1 MSESSIK
8 PDSYQNLQKLYF
20 EGKIEKHDY
29 IDAMHNLHQAL
40 FSYQS
45 LLKNSE
51 IDRLEIESDSII
63 ATVAHTGIKFYL
75 DRYDSRFVP
84 TEIINFGAFEPTEKK
99 ILDNLASKS
108 QIIADIGANIGWYT
122 MRFSKFA
129 MVKKIFAF
137 EAIPRTFDYLIQHV
151 RLNHIEKAILVNKA
165 ILDVERKVTFNWTKE
180 ETGSASL
187 KNIQEREV
195 IEKIE
200 VPATTIDDYFLLNN
214 IKLDFIKCDVEGS
227 ELLVFKGAH
236 KYLKKFKPFIF
247 CELLRKW
254 AAKFDYHPNDVID
267 LLKEYG
273 YECFIVSEA
282 KISHMNEIND
292 ETVQTNFLFLNKK
305 EHIKTIKE
313 LEG

>member
-1 MSESSIK
+1 MSESSSKTDI
-8 PDSYQNLQKLYF
+8 YQNLQNLYF
-20 EGKIEKHDY
+20 EGKIKKHDY
-29 IDAMHNLHQAL
+29 IGAMHNLHQAL

-51 IDRLEIESDSII
+51 IDRLEIKSDRII
-63 ATVAHTGIKFYL
+63 ATLAYKGIKFYL

-84 TEIINFGAFEPTEKK
+84 IEIINFGAFEPIEKK

-108 QIIADIGANIGWYT
+108 QTIADIGANIGWYT

-129 MVKKIFAF
+129 TVKKIFAF
-137 EAIPRTFDYLIQHV
+137 EAIPRTFDYLVQHV
-151 RLNHIEKAILVNKA
+151 RLNDVEKAVLINKA
-165 ILDVERKVTFNWTKE
+165 ILDVERKVTFNWTKA

-200 VPATTIDDYFLLNN
+200 VPATTIDKYFLSNN

-227 ELLVFKGAH
+227 ELLVFKGAQ
-236 KYLKKFKPFIF
+236 KYLRKFKPFIF

-267 LLKEYG
+267 LLKQYG
-273 YECFIVSEA
+273 YECFIISEA
-282 KISHMNEIND
+282 TISRIDEIND
-292 ETVQTNFLFLNKK
+292 GTQQTNFLFLNRK
-305 EHIKTIKE
+305 EHINTIKE
-313 LEG
+313 LGG